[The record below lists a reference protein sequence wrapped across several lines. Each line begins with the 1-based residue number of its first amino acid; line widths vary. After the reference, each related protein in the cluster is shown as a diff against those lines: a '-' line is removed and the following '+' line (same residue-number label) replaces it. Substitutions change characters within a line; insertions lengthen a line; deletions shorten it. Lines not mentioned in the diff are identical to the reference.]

1 MGKFHAASTIKRMAN
16 DECKVAFVN
25 EKAKAFLII
34 GQREKR
40 KRNNLV

>member
-1 MGKFHAASTIKRMAN
+1 MTER
-16 DECKVAFVN
+16 EREERREREKVTFVN

-40 KRNNLV
+40 EKRDNLV